1 MYGQF
6 HGVLSNAGFKI
17 KKEDENAI
25 KDANKEISRLSQIL
39 ANVESKQES
48 ETERFK
54 KELDQMIPKLHMEV
68 ENLKEESQVPQYLD
82 KNSDMGEMIK
92 QLDEKMEIFK
102 QLQETSVKY
111 NNWQEELRTQPTIFS
126 DIDELKE
133 ILESRWTLWHS
144 L

>member
-1 MYGQF
+1 M
-6 HGVLSNAGFKI
+6 
-17 KKEDENAI
+17 
-25 KDANKEISRLSQIL
+25 
-39 ANVESKQES
+39 
-48 ETERFK
+48 
-54 KELDQMIPKLHMEV
+54 
-68 ENLKEESQVPQYLD
+68 EESLLPQYLD